1 MKNSSRI
8 YLVSLLLARE
18 VDGEFLYDGCLFAG
32 ACKTLINLSPQRRT
46 IMKIKTPIKGLI
58 TTKVLVLFSL
68 LKGLFTS
75 RKAFYFIIILD
86 IYKLYMIL
94 TLCIF

>member
-1 MKNSSRI
+1 
-8 YLVSLLLARE
+8 
-18 VDGEFLYDGCLFAG
+18 
-32 ACKTLINLSPQRRT
+32 
-46 IMKIKTPIKGLI
+46 MKIKTPIKGLI